1 MNLVNVLLQTNQCNI
16 LRKFSFLNIPNI
28 KTLDNRE
35 FSIKNFDNNNNN
47 YFDTYNSKSIND
59 ESIQIKDIIENDK
72 ILETAKAHNDY
83 NSIEEDK
90 YLYFI
95 KSTNPTRDVSYI
107 NDNQS
112 VKKEK
117 ETIFFTKKIKKKKRG
132 PKQIYF
138 DRGGKKHD
146 KESKDN
152 IVKKVIRN
160 FLKNILKKLNNKIKH
175 NEKLKKIES
184 NLIHYTY
191 KDKYY
196 YIISTTIREMLSEEI
211 SKRYINIRKDNIYY
225 NRNIIKNIYQNKKQ
239 NKDLI
244 NFFNLKIIDVY
255 NIYIGKQK
263 EEKYCDF
270 YGIEEDIKLISKDN
284 EANYQKKYRKIAL
297 ELIEILKENGK

>member
-1 MNLVNVLLQTNQCNI
+1 MNMINVLLQTNQCNI

-47 YFDTYNSKSIND
+47 YFDTQNSKIIND
-59 ESIQIKDIIENDK
+59 ESIQIQYIIENDK
-72 ILETAKAHNDY
+72 ILGTAKAHNNY
-83 NSIEEDK
+83 NSIEEGQ

-132 PKQIYF
+132 PKPIYF

-152 IVKKVIRN
+152 IAKKVI
-160 FLKNILKKLNNKIKH
+160 
-175 NEKLKKIES
+175 
-184 NLIHYTY
+184 
-191 KDKYY
+191 
-196 YIISTTIREMLSEEI
+196 II
-211 SKRYINIRKDNIYY
+211 
-225 NRNIIKNIYQNKKQ
+225 IIKI
-239 NKDLI
+239 
-244 NFFNLKIIDVY
+244 FN
-255 NIYIGKQK
+255 
-263 EEKYCDF
+263 
-270 YGIEEDIKLISKDN
+270 
-284 EANYQKKYRKIAL
+284 
-297 ELIEILKENGK
+297 

>member
-1 MNLVNVLLQTNQCNI
+1 MINVLLQTNQCNI

-35 FSIKNFDNNNNN
+35 FSIKNFYNNNDDF
-47 YFDTYNSKSIND
+47 FDTYNSKSIND

-83 NSIEEDK
+83 NSIEEGQ

-132 PKQIYF
+132 PKPIYF

-225 NRNIIKNIYQNKKQ
+225 NRNIIKNIFQNKKQ

-263 EEKYCDF
+263 E
-270 YGIEEDIKLISKDN
+270 
-284 EANYQKKYRKIAL
+284 
-297 ELIEILKENGK
+297 

>member
-1 MNLVNVLLQTNQCNI
+1 MINVLLQTNQCNI

-35 FSIKNFDNNNNN
+35 FSIKNFYNNNDDF
-47 YFDTYNSKSIND
+47 FDTYNSKSIND

-83 NSIEEDK
+83 NSIEEGQ

-132 PKQIYF
+132 PKPIYF

-211 SKRYINIRKDNIYY
+211 SKRFINT
-225 NRNIIKNIYQNKKQ
+225 NK
-239 NKDLI
+239 
-244 NFFNLKIIDVY
+244 
-255 NIYIGKQK
+255 
-263 EEKYCDF
+263 
-270 YGIEEDIKLISKDN
+270 
-284 EANYQKKYRKIAL
+284 QKKYRKIAL

>member
-1 MNLVNVLLQTNQCNI
+1 MINVLLQTNQCNI

-35 FSIKNFDNNNNN
+35 FSIKNFYNNNDDF
-47 YFDTYNSKSIND
+47 FDTYNSKSIND

-83 NSIEEDK
+83 NSIEEGQ

-117 ETIFFTKKIKKKKRG
+117 ETIFFTK
-132 PKQIYF
+132 PIYF

-225 NRNIIKNIYQNKKQ
+225 NRNIIKNIFQNKKQ

>member
-35 FSIKNFDNNNNN
+35 FSIKNFYNNNKCFN
-47 YFDTYNSKSIND
+47 TYNSKSIND
-59 ESIQIKDIIENDK
+59 ESIQIQAIIENDK

-83 NSIEEDK
+83 NSIEEGQ

-132 PKQIYF
+132 PKPIYF

-152 IVKKVIRN
+152 IAKKVI
-160 FLKNILKKLNNKIKH
+160 
-175 NEKLKKIES
+175 
-184 NLIHYTY
+184 
-191 KDKYY
+191 
-196 YIISTTIREMLSEEI
+196 II
-211 SKRYINIRKDNIYY
+211 
-225 NRNIIKNIYQNKKQ
+225 IIKI
-239 NKDLI
+239 
-244 NFFNLKIIDVY
+244 FN
-255 NIYIGKQK
+255 
-263 EEKYCDF
+263 
-270 YGIEEDIKLISKDN
+270 
-284 EANYQKKYRKIAL
+284 
-297 ELIEILKENGK
+297 

>member
-35 FSIKNFDNNNNN
+35 FSIKNFDNNNN
-47 YFDTYNSKSIND
+47 YFDTYNSKSTND

-83 NSIEEDK
+83 NSIEEGQ

-132 PKQIYF
+132 PKPIYF

-152 IVKKVIRN
+152 IAKKVI
-160 FLKNILKKLNNKIKH
+160 
-175 NEKLKKIES
+175 
-184 NLIHYTY
+184 
-191 KDKYY
+191 
-196 YIISTTIREMLSEEI
+196 II
-211 SKRYINIRKDNIYY
+211 
-225 NRNIIKNIYQNKKQ
+225 IIKI
-239 NKDLI
+239 
-244 NFFNLKIIDVY
+244 FN
-255 NIYIGKQK
+255 
-263 EEKYCDF
+263 
-270 YGIEEDIKLISKDN
+270 
-284 EANYQKKYRKIAL
+284 
-297 ELIEILKENGK
+297 